1 MGNVTTVHLL
11 EVDRGKCCGYG
22 MCAEV
27 CPGAFSLDEGGL
39 VVAIITEVP
48 GDLLGAAEE
57 AAYLC
62 PAEAISIRKAD
73 R

>member
-1 MGNVTTVHLL
+1 MNNVKTLHLL

-27 CPGAFSLDEGGL
+27 SPAVFSLDEGGL
-39 VVAIITEVP
+39 AVANMTEVP
-48 GDLLGAAEE
+48 EDLIESAEE

-73 R
+73 S